1 MEERKQRKDDI
12 SAYIED
18 QEFIAN
24 TYVMKCF
31 TATLILYA
39 ITFILNVI
47 GIFVVDQKVMRQGF
61 IPSVIIYF
69 IVLIISKHISLSHK
83 NTKYLILFSGVLVF
97 TIIGVSVTYHGI
109 LLAVLPFLYATL
121 YSSKKVMWYVYI
133 LMVLST
139 VVIVFGGYYYGLC
152 DANMALLTSGR
163 LQDYI
168 VDGHFTL
175 TEVNKNPVTS
185 LMLFF
190 VLPRCLIYIAIMFVC
205 NSLFDILSGSLEK
218 ARLTVELQKA
228 KDEAERANKAKSKFI
243 ARISHEIRTPI
254 NAVMGMNE
262 MILTETSEENIREY
276 SEDVKDSASVLLNIV
291 NEILDSSKIES
302 GKMELVSENYKI
314 GSMLN
319 DLYNM
324 IHIKA
329 KDKNLELVFDIDS
342 QIPREYVGDV
352 KRLRQILVNLLTN
365 AVKYTEKGRVTLALR
380 CKVIGDNAKLSFY
393 VMDTGI
399 GIRQED
405 IGKIYD
411 EFQRFDTSRNRDVE
425 GSGLGMNIVQQFLK
439 LMDSE
444 LKIESEYE
452 KGSEFSFEIQQ
463 KIVDAKPLGDFR
475 EKVSRANN
483 GRKERIAF
491 TAPEAKILVVDDFA
505 MNLKVFGN
513 LLKQTQIQVSQA
525 TSGRECLELVKQ
537 EHFDMI
543 FLDHMMPEMDGI
555 ETLHAMQSEKL
566 CEGTPVVMLTANA
579 IVGDREKY
587 IQEGF
592 DDFLSKPILPEILD
606 ETILRHLP
614 QAYVK
619 KAEGNDKK
627 GDL

>member
-1 MEERKQRKDDI
+1 
-12 SAYIED
+12 
-18 QEFIAN
+18 
-24 TYVMKCF
+24 
-31 TATLILYA
+31 
-39 ITFILNVI
+39 
-47 GIFVVDQKVMRQGF
+47 
-61 IPSVIIYF
+61 
-69 IVLIISKHISLSHK
+69 
-83 NTKYLILFSGVLVF
+83 
-97 TIIGVSVTYHGI
+97 
-109 LLAVLPFLYATL
+109 
-121 YSSKKVMWYVYI
+121 
-133 LMVLST
+133 
-139 VVIVFGGYYYGLC
+139 
-152 DANMALLTSGR
+152 
-163 LQDYI
+163 
-168 VDGHFTL
+168 
-175 TEVNKNPVTS
+175 
-185 LMLFF
+185 
-190 VLPRCLIYIAIMFVC
+190 
-205 NSLFDILSGSLEK
+205 
-218 ARLTVELQKA
+218 
-228 KDEAERANKAKSKFI
+228 
-243 ARISHEIRTPI
+243 
-254 NAVMGMNE
+254 
-262 MILTETSEENIREY
+262 
-276 SEDVKDSASVLLNIV
+276 
-291 NEILDSSKIES
+291 
-302 GKMELVSENYKI
+302 MELVSENYKI

-352 KRLRQILVNLLTN
+352 KRLRQSLVNLLTN